1 MTSMPSVLNAA
12 MAYAAFPYSTSFR
25 LCAADRAWILSEV
38 RPPTQL
44 CPRR

>member
-25 LCAADRAWILSEV
+25 FCAKAGLRGVWCV
-38 RPPTQL
+38 RGGQGVDPQ
-44 CPRR
+44 